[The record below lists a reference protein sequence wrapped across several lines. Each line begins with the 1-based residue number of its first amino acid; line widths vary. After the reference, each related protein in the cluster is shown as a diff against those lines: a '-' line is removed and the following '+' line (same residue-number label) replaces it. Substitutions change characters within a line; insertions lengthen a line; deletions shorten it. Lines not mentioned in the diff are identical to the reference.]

1 MVRSGFEKKI
11 NKIGIKKSGG
21 KISGLKLSYI
31 MNSFE
36 NSLEKLSKIENKE
49 LMSLIFLKVRFLSN
63 RTLFSFFFIF
73 SRIFGVK

>member
-1 MVRSGFEKKI
+1 MLCECLKYPSEFMVRSGFEKKI

-36 NSLEKLSKIENKE
+36 NSLEKLS
-49 LMSLIFLKVRFLSN
+49 
-63 RTLFSFFFIF
+63 
-73 SRIFGVK
+73 